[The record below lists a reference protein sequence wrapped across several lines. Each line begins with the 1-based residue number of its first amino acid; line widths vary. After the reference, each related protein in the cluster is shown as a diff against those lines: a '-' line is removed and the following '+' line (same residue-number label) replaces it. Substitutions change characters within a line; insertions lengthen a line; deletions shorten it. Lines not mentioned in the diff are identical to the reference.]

1 MGKSNRIRTK
11 KANATLAGV
20 APKKQKNEGMPSW
33 ALNLITIA
41 VTVVILLTAVLS
53 VMSSNGVF
61 MRAQTA
67 MKTENFKVNG
77 QMMSYFFQMQ
87 YESFLSENQSMIS
100 YMGIDTGKSLKDQ
113 LVNSTD
119 ASQGTWFD
127 SIMATTKEQVK
138 ELLVFCEEA
147 NKRGIELDEEDIA
160 GIEAE
165 IQMYEIYAQIY
176 GYTTNSYIASMFGK
190 GMKAKDIRNCLEIS
204 TLATKCSDAIV
215 EELEGLITD
224 DRINAEFDKN
234 KLDYMLVDISG
245 YTIEVAFDDACEA
258 VLGKAEFTNDDIEAK
273 KADIFAKYKEMIA
286 EARAEAAEIA
296 KLKTIE
302 EFNDYIITN
311 IIEKTY
317 DEEYNGEIADNDK
330 LTSDKLPSAENI
342 ATLRAK
348 ALEHLKDLVKN
359 EKEFSSLTV
368 KKDDKITVFDIEV
381 SEEFA
386 SFFDH
391 IIEHALTDINKEK
404 AECILEGT
412 NYDDTDEVL
421 EWAFEDGRVAGD
433 IKTLEDGDTA
443 DNAELSDNISK
454 LNQFEIT
461 VYYLAKTQYKDE
473 ELTKDLGIMIFGT
486 EADAKAAIENLTAG
500 ITLETFESVCEEL
513 KGSYTDYE
521 NYVKGTITATAFDAW
536 VYSEEAVKGAYTKT
550 PIKLD
555 DSSYAVVL
563 YADDGEPGW
572 KVSVEASILKD
583 DFEARKVELTNA
595 CAVTTKDKVLN
606 RVDG

>member
-77 QMMSYFFQMQ
+77 QMMNYFFQMQ

-113 LVNSTD
+113 LVN
-119 ASQGTWFD
+119 ASDVTKGTWFD

-160 GIEAE
+160 GIDAE

-234 KLDYMLVDISG
+234 KLDYMLVDMSN
-245 YTIEVAFDDACEA
+245 YTITVSFDDACKA
-258 VLGKAEFTNDDIEAK
+258 VLGKTDATNEEIEAK
-273 KADIFAKYKEMIA
+273 KNDIIAKYKEMIA

-296 KLKTIE
+296 KLKTVE

-359 EKEFSSLTV
+359 EKEFSALTV

-443 DNAELSDNISK
+443 NKAELSDNISK

-461 VYYLAKTQYKDE
+461 VYYLAKAQYKDE

-486 EADAKAAIENLTAG
+486 EADAKAAIEKLTAG
-500 ITLETFESVCEEL
+500 ITLETFESICNEL

-521 NYVKGTITATAFDAW
+521 NYVKGTITSTTFDAW

-595 CAVTTKDKVLN
+595 CAVTIKDKVLN